1 VIQRLKLAWRQM
13 VDGLRGVDHSRQLD
27 QLNARWA
34 MTGLELE
41 KLRAQVHSKRKQ
53 VMVIEHVGQGAV
65 GRWGEPDV
73 VRNAIRCRFY
83 DVPTAFMTE
92 EAGNYLQ
99 ADYCLSRELLGTARS
114 AEAVEQALK
123 GAAAQLGIAMVCGV
137 PRGEHHSR
145 MTR

>member
-1 VIQRLKLAWRQM
+1 VIARLKLAWRQM
-13 VDGLRGVDHSRQLD
+13 VDGLRGADHSRQLD
-27 QLNARWA
+27 QLNAMWT

-65 GRWGEPDV
+65 GRWGDGDV

-99 ADYCLSRELLGTARS
+99 ADYCLDKSLMSRDPKTTSL
-114 AEAVEQALK
+114 ALEYAIK
-123 GAAAQLGIAMVCGV
+123 NAAAELGVAMVCGV
-137 PRGEHHSR
+137 QKEARP
-145 MTR
+145 